1 MKKATKANQNFLK
14 IDLIIAAFIAIK
26 RLEAV
31 GERPM
36 NMNHI
41 INMIIR
47 QVMNRVIRKGIDTS
61 MNAGSN
67 MMAKRRPK
75 QPPQGEIDDHG
86 NPTGRGPRT

>member
-1 MKKATKANQNFLK
+1 
-14 IDLIIAAFIAIK
+14 
-26 RLEAV
+26 
-31 GERPM
+31 M

-67 MMAKRRPK
+67 MMNKRRSK
-75 QPPQGEIDDHG
+75 QPPQGEIDDNGH
-86 NPTGRGPRT
+86 PTKRDPLR

>member
-1 MKKATKANQNFLK
+1 
-14 IDLIIAAFIAIK
+14 
-26 RLEAV
+26 
-31 GERPM
+31 M

-67 MMAKRRPK
+67 MMNKRQKKPL
-75 QPPQGEIDDHG
+75 PQGEIDDYG
-86 NPTGRGPRT
+86 NPTKRDPRR

>member
-1 MKKATKANQNFLK
+1 
-14 IDLIIAAFIAIK
+14 
-26 RLEAV
+26 
-31 GERPM
+31 M

-67 MMAKRRPK
+67 MMP
-75 QPPQGEIDDHG
+75 PPQAVRISFQS
-86 NPTGRGPRT
+86 NYTVSKPALQAIWYTM